1 MISDG
6 FVFVLVSSEG
16 PLSVAEIFNRIP
28 IEDTRNFCFI
38 AHVDHG
44 KSSLGKC
51 VSLECKFRLRK
62 FLFICAIMYL
72 FPK

>member
-6 FVFVLVSSEG
+6 FVFVTREG

-44 KSSLGKC
+44 KSSLGKS
-51 VSLECKFRLRK
+51 VSLECKCR
-62 FLFICAIMYL
+62 
-72 FPK
+72 